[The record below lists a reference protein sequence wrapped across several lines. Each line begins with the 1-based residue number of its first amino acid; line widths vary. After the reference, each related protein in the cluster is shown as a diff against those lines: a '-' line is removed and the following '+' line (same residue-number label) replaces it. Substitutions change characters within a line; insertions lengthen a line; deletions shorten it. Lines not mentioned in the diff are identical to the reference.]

1 MPSLPWHAIDTVL
14 LDMDGTLLDLHYDN
28 HFWMEHLP
36 QRYAEL
42 HGVSRAMAE
51 MELQPLF
58 ERNAGQLQWYC
69 LDFWSAELKLP
80 VRELKLETA
89 HLIALRP
96 DADTFLAAIKQAGKR
111 VILITNA
118 HRDSLSLKLE
128 RIELAPYFERLISS
142 HDYGLAKENPQ
153 FWDALQAD
161 IGFDPTRSL
170 FIDDTLP
177 ILRSAKAYGVNH
189 LLAVKEPD
197 SKKGAKDTGE
207 FEAVDN
213 YRDLIARYHMLV
225 CVLLRNTQ
233 CLPWVDL
240 VRVRQQRLVRLE
252 NLVVLVGVA
261 IHRQG
266 NRAQRVALFHH
277 DKTCRRNH
285 RAGDRNLVLH
295 ASNPS
300 NIARCQ
306 NDFFFLF
313 LAGHFTADRHLVTVD
328 GGVHVRVAQP
338 HIFNML
344 FQIITGVGITGCQQL
359 DQLLASFLNKAK
371 NAHSALSLVFEFQMP
386 KTRPVLR
393 IWVPG
398 RPKT

>member
-42 HGVSRAMAE
+42 HGVSQAMAE

-69 LDFWSAELKLP
+69 MDFWSTELKIP

-111 VILITNA
+111 VIMITNA

-142 HDYGLAKENPQ
+142 HDYGFPKESPQ
-153 FWDALQAD
+153 FWEALHAD
-161 IGFDPTRSL
+161 IHFDPARSL

-177 ILRSAKAYGVNH
+177 ILRSARDFGVGH

-197 SKKGAKDTGE
+197 SKKGPKDTAE
-207 FEAVDN
+207 FAAVGD
-213 YRDLIARYHMLV
+213 YREL
-225 CVLLRNTQ
+225 
-233 CLPWVDL
+233 
-240 VRVRQQRLVRLE
+240 
-252 NLVVLVGVA
+252 
-261 IHRQG
+261 
-266 NRAQRVALFHH
+266 
-277 DKTCRRNH
+277 
-285 RAGDRNLVLH
+285 
-295 ASNPS
+295 
-300 NIARCQ
+300 
-306 NDFFFLF
+306 
-313 LAGHFTADRHLVTVD
+313 
-328 GGVHVRVAQP
+328 
-338 HIFNML
+338 
-344 FQIITGVGITGCQQL
+344 ITGL
-359 DQLLASFLNKAK
+359 
-371 NAHSALSLVFEFQMP
+371 M
-386 KTRPVLR
+386 
-393 IWVPG
+393 
-398 RPKT
+398 